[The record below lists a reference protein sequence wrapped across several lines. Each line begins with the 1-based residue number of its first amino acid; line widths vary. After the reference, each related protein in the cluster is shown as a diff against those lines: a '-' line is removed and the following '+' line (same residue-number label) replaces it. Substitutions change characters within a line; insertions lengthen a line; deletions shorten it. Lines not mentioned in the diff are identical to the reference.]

1 MVTVLHDHS
10 VLVRGAAMPGAGPGP
25 AILERTEQDFIGA
38 LLEELGGDDGLA
50 AAGAHLAQTRDANGV
65 LKLLQ
70 PVHRTFE
77 LALIEAACDPAGWPD
92 QPALQPRLD
101 PQRIESAGLVIRRLA
116 VDAQGNTIEGA
127 VEGWRR
133 AGTAFR
139 GWVPFAD
146 EREATLDPDPQRRRP
161 AASAGHGEIDRL
173 LQQRGWP
180 AGLVAEPL
188 AEAYSPL
195 FVAPPE
201 VCAATGKTLLYGLIP
216 VTSAEVADVPST
228 PPAYQPD
235 DLAPLLPR
243 FLKAGGPY
251 DLPRA
256 GQTVDAQDA
265 DAPDL
270 AELADLLRLLASG
283 LNLFGTSAG
292 SQPSTAQ
299 DLLAELNQIDLS
311 DEPVLFQRI
320 EDFGAE
326 LAGAGS
332 LLGIATL
339 GLAQVQQQVQQ
350 PAGEFLRQAAA
361 VLVGREAG
369 APAITMPARWPA
381 IDEPRAGRLLQLIAS
396 ALRERLQTVAAPREG
411 QFDDAGRLYHVR
423 AFVRVKHAE
432 DCPPETIWSA
442 PSAPFT
448 IAPWYESGNA
458 PPVRIALPDAT
469 DRGLLKSLKPNVAFV
484 LPKSLEDLLQRNSP
498 KDFLGGSPSTGSG
511 GLTLDWICSF
521 SIPIIT
527 LCAFIVLNIFLSLL
541 DIVFFWMLFVKICI
555 PFPRRK

>member
-1 MVTVLHDHS
+1 MVSVLHDHS
-10 VLVRGAAMPGAGPGP
+10 VLVRGAAVPGAGPGP

-38 LLEELGGDDGLA
+38 LLEELGSDDGLA

-77 LALIEAACDPAGWPD
+77 LALIEVACDPAGRPD

-116 VDAQGNTIEGA
+116 IDAQGNAIEGA

-133 AGTAFR
+133 AGAAFR

-161 AASAGHGEIDRL
+161 VASAGNGEIDRL
-173 LQQRGWP
+173 LQQLGGL

-216 VTSAEVADVPST
+216 VTSAEVADVAAT
-228 PPAYQPD
+228 PAAYQAD

-256 GQTVDAQDA
+256 GQTVGPQDA
-265 DAPDL
+265 EAPDL
-270 AELADLLRLLASG
+270 AELLDLLRLLASG
-283 LNLFGTSAG
+283 LNLFGTSVG
-292 SQPSTAQ
+292 SQPSAAQ
-299 DLLAELNQIDLS
+299 ALITELNQIDLS
-311 DEPVLFQRI
+311 DGPVLFERL
-320 EDFGAE
+320 EDLGVE
-326 LAGAGS
+326 LIGTGS
-332 LLGIATL
+332 LLGIGLL
-339 GLAQVQQQVQQ
+339 GPAKVQR

-361 VLVGREAG
+361 VLVARDSG
-369 APAITMPARWPA
+369 APALTIPARWPA
-381 IDEPRAGRLLQLIAS
+381 IDEQRASRLLQLVAS

-411 QFDDAGRLYHVR
+411 RFDDAGRLYHVR
-423 AFVRVKHAE
+423 AFVRVKHA
-432 DCPPETIWSA
+432 DGCPPETIWSA

-448 IAPWYESGNA
+448 IAPWYESSNA

-498 KDFLGGSPSTGSG
+498 KDFLGGSPSPGSG